1 VKPTKTNIY
10 ILNKSLKIK
19 AMVDFCERPRKL
31 IHKELRSQYLDN
43 LTYRDIMNI
52 SRNTRKNM
60 YTARSFRLLPFPS
73 YIEERREALSALHV
87 LTNSREL
94 AY

>member
-1 VKPTKTNIY
+1 
-10 ILNKSLKIK
+10 
-19 AMVDFCERPRKL
+19 
-31 IHKELRSQYLDN
+31 
-43 LTYRDIMNI
+43 
-52 SRNTRKNM
+52 M